1 MILLTHKERTLNMR
15 NFKFLL
21 TILVLISVTAGCG
34 QQKEGEILA
43 SIDSRHEITL
53 EDFNARIAK
62 LPERY
67 QETVNQNKRQ
77 FLDELIVDRL
87 LYDEAL
93 KKNLDRDREVLEVV
107 EEARK
112 KILIARLLKEDV
124 EDLVTID
131 ESEMEAF
138 YNANRESFNVPEVL
152 RASHI
157 LVKTEGEANEIVAE
171 LKKGANFE
179 ELARK
184 RSIDPTAK
192 IGGDVGYF
200 TENQLVPEFE
210 EICFS
215 LQPGELSEVVKTKF
229 GYHVI
234 MLTERKEPHVKD
246 LSEVRDVV
254 EQAIKRQKKAIRFN
268 EYVERLKEESKI
280 TINDSLLETKEE

>member
-1 MILLTHKERTLNMR
+1 MR

-21 TILVLISVTAGCG
+21 TMLVLIPVIAGCG
-34 QQKEGEILA
+34 QQKEGKILA
-43 SIDSRHEITL
+43 SIDSRHHITL
-53 EDFNARIAK
+53 KDFNARIAK

-67 QETVNQNKRQ
+67 QAAVDQNKRQ

-93 KKNLDRDREVLEVV
+93 KKKLNRDKEVLEVV

-112 KILIARLLKEDV
+112 KILIARLLKEEV
-124 EDLVTID
+124 EDLITID

-171 LKKGANFE
+171 LKKGADFE
-179 ELARK
+179 ELARE

-254 EQAIKRQKKAIRFN
+254 AQAIKRQKKTIRFN

>member
-1 MILLTHKERTLNMR
+1 M
-15 NFKFLL
+15 
-21 TILVLISVTAGCG
+21 LVLISVTAGCG